1 MCGAGALSW
10 GTLIL
15 LVMVGEEVGRL
26 VRRPGPAMSHA
37 ISGPESLRRVRATA
51 RPQQRACERRLG
63 FSGGLTCGPRAPR
76 PAQCSVAFLS

>member
-37 ISGPESLRRVRATA
+37 ISGPESLRRVRYGST
-51 RPQQRACERRLG
+51 
-63 FSGGLTCGPRAPR
+63 
-76 PAQCSVAFLS
+76 PAAGM